1 MTETIK
7 STFPVK
13 IEGLV
18 GEVDRNIFDLSLK
31 LATLGNRVVMKAI
44 NAEGDDLK
52 LQLRV
57 SDEAPDEMV
66 SFTFLNGGVSALIDS
81 DEALRLSST
90 DEGIEL

>member
-7 STFPVK
+7 STFPIK

-31 LATLGNRVVMKAI
+31 LATLGNRVVMGAI
-44 NAEGDDLK
+44 NAEGDDLM
-52 LQLRV
+52 LELCG
-57 SDEAPDEMV
+57 SDEAPGEMV
-66 SFTFLNGGVSALIDS
+66 FFTFLNGEVSALIDS
-81 DEALRLSST
+81 DEALRLSFT